1 MPVATIII
9 SCLAL
14 VLSAFT
20 FYWTTLHNKR
30 AFFLIRL
37 ANPPSTE
44 PSQFALVNG
53 GKYDLLITSLVC
65 FFENKDKSGGLY
77 PAQRIHFQES
87 EGMLLQAGK
96 AFHCRV
102 EFIESFTS
110 TFAIA
115 GEQDAKFGN
124 LYCHTMNVEIQW
136 VEMDGTLHKRAV
148 PHSRFGFDASGQIRM
163 CASLDS
169 KHDLYALQ
177 P

>member
-1 MPVATIII
+1 MAAATIII

-14 VLSAFT
+14 ALSAFT
-20 FYWTTLHNKR
+20 FYWTTLRNKR

-37 ANPPSTE
+37 ANFPSAE
-44 PSQFALVNG
+44 PTQFALVNG

-65 FFENKDKSGGLY
+65 FFVKKDKNGGFY

-102 EFIESFTS
+102 EFIESFTN
-110 TFAIA
+110 TFALA
-115 GEQDAKFGN
+115 GEQDAKSGN
-124 LYCHTMNVEIQW
+124 LYCYPMNVEIQW

-163 CASLDS
+163 CAPLGS
-169 KHDLYALQ
+169 KHDLYAVS